1 MTFTRR
7 EMLAAGGALGAV
19 LAAGVVVP
27 VSLVLS
33 DDDADSSG
41 ATGAMLSTFPRTK
54 VGSISGLAG
63 GEPQFFDYPLEGQSN
78 ILVALGAA
86 AIGGVGDDRDV
97 VAYSNICTHMGC
109 PITEFEAD
117 HGVLGPC
124 SCHFTSFDLG
134 RDGQVV
140 LGQATQNLPRVLLE
154 VEGDDIHAAG
164 VYRLVYGH
172 HNTLGGLTVR
182 AAT

>member
-33 DDDADSSG
+33 DDDAESSG
-41 ATGAMLSTFPRTK
+41 ATGAMLSSFPRTRI
-54 VGSISGLAG
+54 GSLSDLRV
-63 GEPQFFDYPLEGQSN
+63 GEPQFFEYPLEGQSN

-86 AIGGVGDDRDV
+86 AIGGIGADRDV
-97 VAYSNICTHMGC
+97 VAYSNVCTHMGC
-109 PITEFEAD
+109 PITEFVAD

-124 SCHFTSFDLG
+124 PCHFTSFDLG

-154 VEGDDIHAAG
+154 VEDEDIYAMG

-172 HNTLGGLTVR
+172 HNTLGGLSVQ
-182 AAT
+182 AAS